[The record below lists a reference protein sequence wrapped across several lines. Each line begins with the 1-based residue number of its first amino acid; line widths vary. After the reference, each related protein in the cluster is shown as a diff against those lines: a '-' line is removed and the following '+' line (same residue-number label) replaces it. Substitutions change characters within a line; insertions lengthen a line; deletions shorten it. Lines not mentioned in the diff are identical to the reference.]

1 MLEVRKVVNK
11 FFPDKLSFLVLT
23 AACSVILISMGL
35 RQTFGLFF
43 SAFEN
48 SLGVTRTEFGLA
60 IGIQMLFWG
69 MFAPIFGLLADK
81 FGGNKAVFLG
91 FVIFG
96 LGIFMLYSGPNTGIF
111 FQLALGVLIGIALG
125 ATAIGVPVSEVG
137 KHFPNETR
145 TIATGIVTA
154 AASIGYFLSPLLTKY
169 SLVNYDWEQTLKY
182 FMIFIVFGLIT
193 SLFLLPAKSLINS
206 SQADRE
212 QTFFSAIKEAFSH
225 KGYVLLVLGFF
236 VCGFQITLVGT
247 HIPGYMQERGMS
259 GWPATII
266 LALIGFFNIFGTLGM
281 GYLGTKYKKKNLLSI
296 LYSLRAVSI
305 CVFIFS
311 PPSMINSIIFG
322 VTFGL
327 LWLSTVPPTN
337 GIVAQIFGTKYLSTL
352 FGIVFLCHQ
361 FGAFAGA
368 FLGGYFFDVFGSYD
382 YAWYMAIALSIFATA
397 VHYPID
403 EKKLIRHTVA
413 N

>member
-1 MLEVRKVVNK
+1 MFK
-11 FFPDKLSFLVLT
+11 FIPNRIALIVLIS
-23 AACSVILISMGL
+23 ACSIIFISMGL

-43 SAFEN
+43 EAFEN
-48 SLGVTRTEFGLA
+48 GLGVTRTEFGLA

-69 MFAPIFGLLADK
+69 IFAPIFGFLADK
-81 FGGNKAVFLG
+81 FGGSKAVLIG
-91 FVIFG
+91 FIIFG
-96 LGIFMLYSGPNTGIF
+96 LGIFTLYAGPNTGIY
-111 FQLALGVLIGIALG
+111 FQISLGVLVGTALG

-145 TIATGIVTA
+145 TLATGYVTA
-154 AASIGYFLSPLLTKY
+154 AASVGYFLSPLFTQY
-169 SLVNYDWEQTLKY
+169 SLEGVGWEQTLKY
-182 FMIFIVFGLIT
+182 FMYFIIFGLLA
-193 SLFLLPAKSLINS
+193 SFFLLPSKTIINS
-206 SQADRE
+206 SQADRD
-212 QTFFSAIKEAFSH
+212 QTFISAIKEAFAH

-247 HIPGYMQERGMS
+247 HVPGYMQDRGMG
-259 GWPATII
+259 GWSATII

-281 GYLGTKYKKKNLLSI
+281 GFLGTKYKKKNLLCI
-296 LYSLRAVSI
+296 LYALRAVSI

-311 PPSMINSIIFG
+311 PPSLLNSIIFG
-322 VTFGL
+322 ITFGL

-368 FLGGYFFDVFGSYD
+368 FLGGYFYDLYGSYD
-382 YAWYMAIALSIFATA
+382 YAWYMAIALSIFATI
-397 VHYPID
+397 VHYPINED
-403 EKKLIRHTVA
+403 RLVRVNKSI
-413 N
+413 

>member
-1 MLEVRKVVNK
+1 MQK
-11 FFPDKLSFLVLT
+11 FFPNKFSLIVLIS
-23 AACSVILISMGL
+23 ACCVILISMGL

-43 SAFEN
+43 AAFEN
-48 SLGVTRTEFGLA
+48 GLGVTRTEFGLA

-69 MFAPIFGLLADK
+69 FFAPIFGILADK

-91 FVIFG
+91 FLIFG
-96 LGIFMLYSGPNTGIF
+96 LGIFMLYSGPNTGIY
-111 FQLALGVLIGIALG
+111 FQIALGVLVGTALG

-169 SLVNYDWEQTLKY
+169 SLVQYDWVDTLRY
-182 FMIFIVFGLIT
+182 FMIFIVFGLAV
-193 SLFLLPAKSLINS
+193 SLFLVPAKTVINS
-206 SQADRE
+206 SQADRD
-212 QTFFSAIKEAFSH
+212 QTFLSAMNEAFSH

-247 HIPGYMQERGMS
+247 HIPGYMQDRGMA
-259 GWPATII
+259 GWSATII

-311 PPSMINSIIFG
+311 PPNMLNSIIFG
-322 VTFGL
+322 ITFGL

-368 FLGGYFFDVFGSYD
+368 FLGGYFFDNYGSYD
-382 YAWYMAIALSIFATA
+382 YAWYMAIALSIFATLI
-397 VHYPID
+397 HYPID
-403 EKKLIRHTVA
+403 ESKIQRV
-413 N
+413 NNSI

>member
-1 MLEVRKVVNK
+1 MFK
-11 FFPDKLSFLVLT
+11 FIPNRVALIVLIS
-23 AACSVILISMGL
+23 ACSIIFISMGL

-43 SAFEN
+43 EAFEN
-48 SLGVTRTEFGLA
+48 GLGVTRTEFGLA

-69 MFAPIFGLLADK
+69 IFAPIFGFLADK
-81 FGGNKAVFLG
+81 FGGSKAVLIG
-91 FVIFG
+91 FIIFG
-96 LGIFMLYSGPNTGIF
+96 LGIFTLYAGPNTGIY
-111 FQLALGVLIGIALG
+111 FQISLGVLVGTALG

-145 TIATGIVTA
+145 TLATGYVTA
-154 AASIGYFLSPLLTKY
+154 AASVGYFLSPLFTQY
-169 SLVNYDWEQTLKY
+169 SLGGVGWEQTLKY
-182 FMIFIVFGLIT
+182 FMYFIIFGLIA
-193 SLFLLPAKSLINS
+193 SFFLLPSKTIINS
-206 SQADRE
+206 SQADRD
-212 QTFFSAIKEAFSH
+212 QTFILAIKEAFAH

-247 HIPGYMQERGMS
+247 HVPGYMQDRGMA
-259 GWPATII
+259 GWSATII

-281 GYLGTKYKKKNLLSI
+281 GFLGTKYRKKNLLCI
-296 LYSLRAVSI
+296 LYALRAVSI

-311 PPSMINSIIFG
+311 PPSLLNSIIFG
-322 VTFGL
+322 ITFGL

-368 FLGGYFFDVFGSYD
+368 FLGGYFYDLYGSYD
-382 YAWYMAIALSIFATA
+382 YAWYMAIALSIFATI

-403 EKKLIRHTVA
+403 EARLMRVDKTI
-413 N
+413 

>member
-1 MLEVRKVVNK
+1 MFK
-11 FFPDKLSFLVLT
+11 FIPNRVALIVLIS
-23 AACSVILISMGL
+23 ACSIIFISMGL

-43 SAFEN
+43 EVFEN
-48 SLGVTRTEFGLA
+48 GLGVTRTEFGLA

-69 MFAPIFGLLADK
+69 IFAPIFGFLADK
-81 FGGNKAVFLG
+81 FGGSKAVLIG
-91 FVIFG
+91 FIIFG
-96 LGIFMLYSGPNTGIF
+96 LGIFSLYAGPNTGIY
-111 FQLALGVLIGIALG
+111 FQISLGVLVGTALG

-145 TIATGIVTA
+145 TLATGYVTA
-154 AASIGYFLSPLLTKY
+154 AASVGYFLSPLFTQY
-169 SLVNYDWEQTLKY
+169 SLGGVGWEQTLKY
-182 FMIFIVFGLIT
+182 FMYFIIFGLIV
-193 SLFLLPAKSLINS
+193 SFFLLPSKTIINS
-206 SQADRE
+206 SQADRD
-212 QTFFSAIKEAFSH
+212 QTFISAIKEAFAH

-247 HIPGYMQERGMS
+247 HVPGYMQDRGMA
-259 GWPATII
+259 GWSATII

-281 GYLGTKYKKKNLLSI
+281 GFLGTKYKKKNLLCI
-296 LYSLRAVSI
+296 LYALRAVSI

-311 PPSMINSIIFG
+311 PPSLLNSIIFG
-322 VTFGL
+322 ITFGL

-368 FLGGYFFDVFGSYD
+368 FLGGYFYDLYGSYD
-382 YAWYMAIALSIFATA
+382 YAWYMAIALSIFATI
-397 VHYPID
+397 VHYPINED
-403 EKKLIRHTVA
+403 RLVRVNKSI
-413 N
+413 

>member
-1 MLEVRKVVNK
+1 MFK
-11 FFPDKLSFLVLT
+11 FIPNRIALIVLIS
-23 AACSVILISMGL
+23 ACSIIFISMGL

-43 SAFEN
+43 EAFEN
-48 SLGVTRTEFGLA
+48 GLGVTRTEFGLA

-69 MFAPIFGLLADK
+69 IFAPIFGFLADK
-81 FGGNKAVFLG
+81 FGGSKAVLIG
-91 FVIFG
+91 FIIFG
-96 LGIFMLYSGPNTGIF
+96 LGIFTLYAGPNTGIY
-111 FQLALGVLIGIALG
+111 FQISLGVLVGTALG

-145 TIATGIVTA
+145 TLATGYVTA
-154 AASIGYFLSPLLTKY
+154 AASVGYFLSPLFTQY
-169 SLVNYDWEQTLKY
+169 SLEGVGWEQTLKY
-182 FMIFIVFGLIT
+182 FMYFIVFGLIA
-193 SLFLLPAKSLINS
+193 SFFLLPSKTIINS
-206 SQADRE
+206 SQADRD
-212 QTFFSAIKEAFSH
+212 QTFISAIKEAFAH

-247 HIPGYMQERGMS
+247 HVPGYMQDRGMA
-259 GWPATII
+259 GWSATII

-281 GYLGTKYKKKNLLSI
+281 GFLGTKYKKKNLLCI
-296 LYSLRAVSI
+296 LYALRAVSI

-311 PPSMINSIIFG
+311 PPSLLNSIIFG
-322 VTFGL
+322 ITFGL

-368 FLGGYFFDVFGSYD
+368 FLGGYFYDLYGSYD
-382 YAWYMAIALSIFATA
+382 YAWYLAIALSIFATI

-403 EKKLIRHTVA
+403 EARLMRVDKTI
-413 N
+413 